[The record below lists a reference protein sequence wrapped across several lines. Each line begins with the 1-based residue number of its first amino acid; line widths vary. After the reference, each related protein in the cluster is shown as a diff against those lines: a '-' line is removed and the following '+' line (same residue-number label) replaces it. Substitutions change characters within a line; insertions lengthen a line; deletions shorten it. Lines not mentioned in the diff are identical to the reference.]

1 MNYYTL
7 EKTTDMYDKV
17 YTQLINTVTEQEAR
31 DTWEMY
37 KLDIGTLKLHN
48 KLAYD
53 ILKHTYE
60 HIILGHNKIGEKN
73 VSRNN
78 PTTETT

>member
-1 MNYYTL
+1 MNYHTF

-17 YTQLINTVTEQEAR
+17 YTQLINTVTQQEAK

-37 KLDIGTLKLHN
+37 KLDISTLKLHN

-53 ILKHTYE
+53 ILLHTYE
-60 HIILGHNKIGEKN
+60 HIILGHNKNGEKN

-78 PTTETT
+78 PTTQTT